1 MKRTMTPGEF
11 RRLPVYDTSE
21 APYGAEYLNAMLAKQ
36 LASKLEHGQRVMFMK
51 NNKTDGHFGINIEI
65 LSATIH
71 REEKSNANY

>member
-11 RRLPVYDTSE
+11 RRLPVYETAD
-21 APYGAEYLNAMLAKQ
+21 APRGVEYLNGMLAKQ

-51 NNKTDGHFGINIEI
+51 NHKADDQFGINIEL

-71 REEKSNANY
+71 REEKSNASY